1 MKLTKEQVD
10 EGAELNEINTI
21 PNVLEV
27 FKSIL
32 LHLYQFEEYEEAL
45 SDETENV
52 AQVSEQEVFKSD
64 GQNEWSEEAAHVQPR
79 DQ

>member
-1 MKLTKEQVD
+1 
-10 EGAELNEINTI
+10 LNEINTI
-21 PNVLEV
+21 PNVFEV
-27 FKSIL
+27 LKSIL

-64 GQNEWSEEAAHVQPR
+64 
-79 DQ
+79 